1 MFRWFNAIF
10 MDFSKVHYKKSTA
23 RNIVSLFINAVFQTR
38 TEVRDWK
45 TNETIQPKL
54 QQKIDS
60 CNTLPGQQT
69 QSVVESF
76 IPSA

>member
-1 MFRWFNAIF
+1 MLHWFNAILL
-10 MDFSKVHYKKSTA
+10 DFSKVHYKKSTV
-23 RNIVSLFINAVFQTR
+23 RNIISVFIYAVFQTR

-54 QQKIDS
+54 QQNIDS

-69 QSVVESF
+69 QRVVESF